1 MSSTRRILITGAGSG
16 IGLETAL
23 KLSENGHTV
32 IAGIRNP
39 DKFKKAWKARAGNT
53 PPPFQISKFD
63 VTKAT
68 EVNREIKRLLKDGSI
83 DTLINNAGYGLY
95 GCFEELPDK
104 QFQEQFDTNLFG
116 ILNVTRALLPAMRA
130 MHAGQIINVSSI
142 LGRVVLPTGSAY
154 CSSKWAVSG
163 FTRSLRYELS
173 PLGIQVCAVEPG
185 LIRTAFKENMR
196 VPAIQES
203 SGNSPGRKR
212 SEKKSL
218 SNPSNRG
225 ISRDNHSDY
234 EPFNHMIAAEI
245 KEYGRFSTPAEKAGR
260 KLSALVE
267 RRRLPAS
274 YRIGLDAKLV
284 YGATRLLPESWLDAA
299 LKLGTKRTYNAAGN

>member
-142 LGRVVLPTGSAY
+142 
-154 CSSKWAVSG
+154 
-163 FTRSLRYELS
+163 
-173 PLGIQVCAVEPG
+173 GI
-185 LIRTAFKENMR
+185 TAFF
-196 VPAIQES
+196 I
-203 SGNSPGRKR
+203 G
-212 SEKKSL
+212 
-218 SNPSNRG
+218 
-225 ISRDNHSDY
+225 
-234 EPFNHMIAAEI
+234 
-245 KEYGRFSTPAEKAGR
+245 
-260 KLSALVE
+260 
-267 RRRLPAS
+267 
-274 YRIGLDAKLV
+274 YR
-284 YGATRLLPESWLDAA
+284 YRLL
-299 LKLGTKRTYNAAGN
+299 KIFRTR